1 MSSSIS
7 QSVMMALTVTVN
19 KFASSN
25 VHAVH
30 KKDSK
35 RTAKAATMAADI
47 GRRGVLLSTVVGV
60 YSVNDS
66 KTELLKR
73 YLKKSEDNRAK
84 NDKESSIRGIQ
95 SLYFP
100 FSMLLS
106 VIKYVLICTI
116 PRLLPVNDW
125 SVLFFK
131 RMDSYYKRNY
141 KDYFDFVEG
150 SLRGKNEQDLTESE
164 KGILDWLQKNK

>member
-84 NDKESSIRGIQ
+84 NDKE
-95 SLYFP
+95 
-100 FSMLLS
+100 
-106 VIKYVLICTI
+106 
-116 PRLLPVNDW
+116 
-125 SVLFFK
+125 